1 MKVLMFS
8 ALAKVEYF
16 KHLPLEGLLI
26 QMNLLTLKPD
36 HGHGGKQTYI
46 YQTKR
51 GTYTNHSN
59 CQIHSKASVIF
70 NATR

>member
-8 ALAKVEYF
+8 ALENTF

-26 QMNLLTLKPD
+26 QMNLFTLKPD
-36 HGHGGKQTYI
+36 HGYSGKQAYK
-46 YQTKR
+46 YQTKC

-59 CQIHSKASVIF
+59 CRIHSNTSAV
-70 NATR
+70 

>member
-1 MKVLMFS
+1 MFS

-26 QMNLLTLKPD
+26 QMNLFTLKPD
-36 HGHGGKQTYI
+36 HGHGGKQAYI
-46 YQTKR
+46 YQTKL

-59 CQIHSKASVIF
+59 SQIHSKASAIF

>member
-8 ALAKVEYF
+8 ALENTF

-26 QMNLLTLKPD
+26 QMNLFTLKPD
-36 HGHGGKQTYI
+36 RGHGGKQAYTD
-46 YQTKR
+46 QTKC

-59 CQIHSKASVIF
+59 CQIHSNASAIF